1 MSKEEPEFSEADT
14 ARQTQREGG
23 EREGGSMG
31 EEAGEGETSLL
42 QEPPPA

>member
-1 MSKEEPEFSEADT
+1 MSKEQPEFSEADT
-14 ARQTQREGG
+14 ARQTQRESG

-31 EEAGEGETSLL
+31 EEAGEGESGLL